1 MSDEEHSNEEAL
13 GTVPK
18 IEPSTTSSSI
28 STKSKRT
35 SKATKPAPKPMP
47 PKEKKSARRDYSKD
61 VAPKEKK
68 KNNAHSTKCP
78 FAVDH
83 KKNGI
88 RGLSE
93 EQIIGNLDSGYLLGA
108 SCSVC
113 NKVIVNK
120 NNLTDEEKATETMF
134 NRKLLLLTCDNF
146 RAANDVYCRFCMCG
160 QCYRDIYIN
169 DEKSA
174 DKGARRSR
182 RNME

>member
-1 MSDEEHSNEEAL
+1 MNDEEHSNEEVL

-18 IEPSTTSSSI
+18 IESSTSTKSKQ
-28 STKSKRT
+28 TKSKRT
-35 SKATKPAPKPMP
+35 SN
-47 PKEKKSARRDYSKD
+47 DYSKD
-61 VAPKEKK
+61 IAPKKK
-68 KNNAHSTKCP
+68 KNNEKSTKCP

-113 NKVIVNK
+113 NKVIVHK

-146 RAANDVYCRFCMCG
+146 RAANDVSCRFCMCG
-160 QCYRDIYIN
+160 QCYRDICIN

-182 RNME
+182 RSME